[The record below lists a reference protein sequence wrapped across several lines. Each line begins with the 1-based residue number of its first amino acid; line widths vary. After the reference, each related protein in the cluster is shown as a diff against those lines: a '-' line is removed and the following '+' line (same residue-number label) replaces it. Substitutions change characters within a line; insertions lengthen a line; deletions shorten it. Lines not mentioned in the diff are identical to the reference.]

1 MTKLFVHGVPDT
13 HRLWA
18 PVFKALGEAGR
29 GARALSLPGF
39 DAPAPEGF
47 DFTMDAYAAWL
58 IGEIEREGAPVD
70 LVGHDWGG
78 LLVQRAGSLR
88 PELVRSWAAG
98 GVAVDAAY
106 AWHDIARIWQTPDE
120 GEALMAAMDEEAFAG
135 ALMEARVPQAHARE
149 MAAHGDETMR
159 AAILSLYRSATTIG
173 ADWGGQIERL
183 PATGLVIWGEH
194 DPYAAPDFGRRLAHR
209 TGARFHLFEDCGHW
223 WPYERPVETAALL
236 RELWSSRK
244 GERA

>member
-1 MTKLFVHGVPDT
+1 MTKLFIHGVPDT

-18 PVFKALGEAGR
+18 PVFAALGEDAAD
-29 GARALSLPGF
+29 ARALSLPGF

-58 IGEIEREGAPVD
+58 IGEIEAVGRPVD

-98 GVAVDAAY
+98 GVAVDEGY
-106 AWHDIARIWQTPDE
+106 VWHDIAQVWQTPEE
-120 GEALMAAMDEEAFAG
+120 GELLMAAMDDEAFAA
-135 ALMEARVPQAHARE
+135 ALMEARVPEAHARE
-149 MAAHGDETMR
+149 MAAQGGETMR
-159 AAILSLYRSATTIG
+159 AAILALYRSAVTIG
-173 ADWGGQIERL
+173 ADWGGEIDQL
-183 PATGLVIWGEH
+183 PSNGLVIWGEH

-209 TGARFHLFEDCGHW
+209 TGAGFHLFEDCGHW
-223 WPYERPVETAALL
+223 WPYERPAETAALL
-236 RELWSSRK
+236 RRLW
-244 GERA
+244 GLTQG